1 MKLTDQ
7 KKKFSVKDFLRKCK
21 HICSFL
27 KVPHIFVI
35 VTLIDSFLSVTFHH
49 FYEPGQYYFSCIF
62 QESIHCRTTLLR
74 ERAVALI
81 LK

>member
-35 VTLIDSFLSVTFHH
+35 VTLIDSF
-49 FYEPGQYYFSCIF
+49 
-62 QESIHCRTTLLR
+62 
-74 ERAVALI
+74 
-81 LK
+81 